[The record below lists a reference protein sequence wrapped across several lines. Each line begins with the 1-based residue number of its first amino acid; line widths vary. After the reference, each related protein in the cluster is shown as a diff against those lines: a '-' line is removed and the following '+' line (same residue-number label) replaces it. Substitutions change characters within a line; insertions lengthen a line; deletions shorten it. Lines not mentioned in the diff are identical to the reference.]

1 MASQRRITLRK
12 EASDQWH
19 FGPESW
25 EIRFRDETVGR
36 VTHTEKGYEIVLRTL
51 KKKPEESDNP
61 NCIWEWKPY
70 RTCTTFCTLKVL
82 LKADNEMLKDR
93 FDKLL
98 TAEEAHYGKS
108 KAN

>member
-1 MASQRRITLRK
+1 MSSIRRITLRK
-12 EASDQWH
+12 EKEDQWH

-25 EIRFRDETVGR
+25 EIRFRDETMGR
-36 VTHTEKGYEIVLRTL
+36 VTHTEKGYEITLRTL

-61 NCIWEWKPY
+61 NCIWEWNPY
-70 RTCTTFCTLKVL
+70 HISKDFCTLKVFL
-82 LKADNEMLKDR
+82 QMNNDILKDR